1 MILDTAIFK
10 ANDIR
15 GVVET
20 QLTPKV
26 TQAIGHA
33 LGSLTLESGRDS
45 LVVGMDGRL
54 TSSMLKDALNKGIMA
69 SGCNVIDIGLV
80 TTPMVYFANYEL
92 GTMSGVMIT
101 GSHNP
106 AEYNGLKMVVDGKT
120 LTSDAIQSLRVRVE
134 TASYMQGAG
143 EYHTHDIK
151 EVYIQKILA
160 NIHLNRKLKVAV
172 DCGNGVAGD
181 IAPELFRRLGCD
193 VLELYCDVDGN
204 FPNHHPDPSRPE
216 NLADLISLLAE
227 SDAEIGLAF
236 DGDGDR
242 LGVVTKDGNI
252 IYPDRQMML
261 YAQDVLLHNPQS
273 KIIFDVKSSRLLAP
287 WIIKHGGEPIMCKTG
302 HSFVKAKIKETGA
315 LLAGEMSGHLFFN
328 DRWNGTDDGVYAGCR
343 LLEILSK
350 VDDAS
355 QTLNNLPN
363 SISTPEINVPVAEG
377 EQYSIMQNLSQHA
390 KFVNVIEVI
399 TVDGLRVE
407 YQDGFG
413 LVRASNTTP
422 VLVLRFEAET
432 IVALERI
439 MAEFR
444 NLLAPLV
451 KNVVF

>member
-1 MILDTAIFK
+1 MILDPAIFK

-120 LTSDAIQSLRVRVE
+120 LTAELIQELKIRIE
-134 TASYMQGAG
+134 TNNLYSGSGKYSAFEIREIYL
-143 EYHTHDIK
+143 
-151 EVYIQKILA
+151 QKVLA
-160 NIHLNRKLKVAV
+160 NITLHRKMKIAI

-181 IAPELFRRLGCD
+181 IAPELFQRLGCD
-193 VLELYCDVDGN
+193 VVELYCDVDGN

-216 NLADLISLLAE
+216 NLADLIKVLANTNA
-227 SDAEIGLAF
+227 DIGLAF

-261 YAQDVLLHNPQS
+261 FAADVLSCAPDA
-273 KIIFDVKSSRLLAP
+273 KVIFDVKSSRLLAP
-287 WIIKHGGEPIMCKTG
+287 WIRQHGGEPIMCKTG

>member
-1 MILDTAIFK
+1 MVLNPAIFK

-20 QLTPKV
+20 QLTPAV
-26 TQAIGHA
+26 TEAIGQA
-33 LGSLTLESGRDS
+33 LGTVTIESGRDS
-45 LVVGMDGRL
+45 LVIGMDGRL
-54 TSSMLKDALNKGIMA
+54 TSPMLKDALSKGIIA

-120 LTSDAIQSLRVRVE
+120 LTAELIQELKIRIE
-134 TASYMQGAG
+134 TNNLYSGSGKYSAFEIREIYL
-143 EYHTHDIK
+143 
-151 EVYIQKILA
+151 QKVLA
-160 NIHLNRKLKVAV
+160 NITLHRKMKIAI

-181 IAPELFRRLGCD
+181 IAPELFQRLGCD
-193 VLELYCDVDGN
+193 VVELYCDVDGN

-216 NLADLISLLAE
+216 NLADLIKVLANTNA
-227 SDAEIGLAF
+227 DIGLAF

-261 YAQDVLLHNPQS
+261 FAADVLSCAPDA
-273 KIIFDVKSSRLLAP
+273 KVIFDVKSSRLLAP
-287 WIIKHGGEPIMCKTG
+287 WIRQHGGEPIMCKTG
-302 HSFVKAKIKETGA
+302 HSFIKAKIKETGA

-377 EQYSIMQNLSQHA
+377 EQYSIMQNLSQNA
-390 KFVNVIEVI
+390 QFVNVIEVI